1 MADTSLNENRLGLLI
16 WQTSNI
22 WQSKLRKILKNH
34 NISLNEY
41 LIIETLFKLS
51 SLTKIVSQISIANNS
66 CLDVSV
72 VSTNLTLLENKNLIL
87 RTYLDNRSK
96 NILLTD
102 QGLSLISPLI
112 KIIKNEEIDFF
123 NKLGDEIFNLK
134 NSLKLLLG
142 RKIRIKAS
150 KNNELDPNKISF

>member
-34 NISLNEY
+34 KISLNEY

-51 SLTKIVSQISIANNS
+51 SLTKIVSQISIANNAS
-66 CLDVSV
+66 LDVSV

-87 RTYLDNRSK
+87 RTHIDNRSK
-96 NILLTD
+96 NIVLTD
-102 QGLSLISPLI
+102 QGLSLISSLI
-112 KIIKNEEIDFF
+112 IIIKNEEVDFF
-123 NKLGDEIFNLK
+123 NKLGNVTFNLT

-142 RKIRIKAS
+142 KKIRIKAN
-150 KNNELDPNKISF
+150 KNVE

>member
-34 NISLNEY
+34 KISLNEY

-66 CLDVSV
+66 SLDVSV

-87 RTYLDNRSK
+87 RTHIDNRSK

-102 QGLSLISPLI
+102 QGLSLISSLI
-112 KIIKNEEIDFF
+112 KIIKNEEIEFF
-123 NKLGDEIFNLK
+123 NKLGNETFNLT

-142 RKIRIKAS
+142 KKIRIKAN
-150 KNNELDPNKISF
+150 KNNE

>member
-22 WQSKLRKILKNH
+22 WQSKLRKILRNNK
-34 NISLNEY
+34 ISLNEY
-41 LIIETLFKLS
+41 LIMETLFKLR

-66 CLDVSV
+66 FLDVSV

-87 RTYLDNRSK
+87 RTHIDNRSK

-102 QGLSLISPLI
+102 QGLSLISSLI
-112 KIIKNEEIDFF
+112 KVIKNEEIDFF
-123 NKLGDEIFNLK
+123 NKLGNETFNLT

-142 RKIRIKAS
+142 KKIRIKAY
-150 KNNELDPNKISF
+150 KNNE

>member
-34 NISLNEY
+34 KISLNEY

-51 SLTKIVSQISIANNS
+51 SLTKTVSQIRIANNS
-66 CLDVSV
+66 SMDVSV
-72 VSTNLTLLENKNLIL
+72 VSINLTLLENKNLIL
-87 RTYLDNRSK
+87 RTHIDNRSK

-102 QGLSLISPLI
+102 QGLFLISSLI
-112 KIIKNEEIDFF
+112 KIIKNEEIEFF
-123 NKLGDEIFNLK
+123 NKLGNETFNLT

-142 RKIRIKAS
+142 KKIRIKAY
-150 KNNELDPNKISF
+150 KNNE

>member
-1 MADTSLNENRLGLLI
+1 MANTSLNENRLGLLI

-34 NISLNEY
+34 KISLNEY

-66 CLDVSV
+66 FLDVSV

-87 RTYLDNRSK
+87 RIHIDNRSK

-102 QGLSLISPLI
+102 QGLSLISSLI
-112 KIIKNEEIDFF
+112 KIIKNEEIEFF
-123 NKLGDEIFNLK
+123 NKLGNETFNLT

-142 RKIRIKAS
+142 KKIRIKAY
-150 KNNELDPNKISF
+150 KNNE

>member
-34 NISLNEY
+34 KISLNEY

-66 CLDVSV
+66 SLDVSV
-72 VSTNLTLLENKNLIL
+72 VSTNLTLLENKNLIS
-87 RTYLDNRSK
+87 RTHIDNRSK

-102 QGLSLISPLI
+102 QGLSLISSLI

-123 NKLGDEIFNLK
+123 NKLGNETFNLT

-142 RKIRIKAS
+142 KKIRIKAN
-150 KNNELDPNKISF
+150 KNNE

>member
-22 WQSKLRKILKNH
+22 WQSKLRKLLKNH
-34 NISLNEY
+34 KISLNEY

-51 SLTKIVSQISIANNS
+51 SLTNIVSQVSIAKNS
-66 CLDVSV
+66 SLDVSV
-72 VSTNLTLLENKNLIL
+72 VSINLKLLENKNLIL
-87 RTYLDNRSK
+87 RTHIDNRSK

-102 QGLSLISPLI
+102 QGLSLITSLI

-123 NKLGDEIFNLK
+123 NKLGNETFNLT

-142 RKIRIKAS
+142 KKIRIKAY
-150 KNNELDPNKISF
+150 KNND

>member
-34 NISLNEY
+34 KISLNEY

-51 SLTKIVSQISIANNS
+51 SLTKTVSQIRIANNS
-66 CLDVSV
+66 SLDVSV

-87 RTYLDNRSK
+87 RTYIDNRSK

-102 QGLSLISPLI
+102 QGLSLISSLI

-123 NKLGDEIFNLK
+123 NKLGNETFNLT

-142 RKIRIKAS
+142 KKIRIKAY
-150 KNNELDPNKISF
+150 KNNE

>member
-22 WQSKLRKILKNH
+22 WQSKLRNILKNH
-34 NISLNEY
+34 KISLNEY

-51 SLTKIVSQISIANNS
+51 FLIKTVSQIRIANNS
-66 CLDVSV
+66 SLDVSV

-87 RTYLDNRSK
+87 RTHIDNRSK

-102 QGLSLISPLI
+102 QGLSLISSLVKFI
-112 KIIKNEEIDFF
+112 ANEEIDFF
-123 NKLGDEIFNLK
+123 NKLGNETFNLT

-142 RKIRIKAS
+142 KKIRIKAN
-150 KNNELDPNKISF
+150 KNNE

>member
-34 NISLNEY
+34 KISLNEY

-51 SLTKIVSQISIANNS
+51 SLTKTVSQIRIANNS
-66 CLDVSV
+66 SLDVSV
-72 VSTNLTLLENKNLIL
+72 VSTNLTLLENKNLVL
-87 RTYLDNRSK
+87 RTHIDNRSK

-102 QGLSLISPLI
+102 QGLSLISSLI
-112 KIIKNEEIDFF
+112 KIIKNEEIEFF
-123 NKLGDEIFNLK
+123 NKLGNETFNLT

-142 RKIRIKAS
+142 KKIRIKAY
-150 KNNELDPNKISF
+150 KNNE

>member
-34 NISLNEY
+34 KISLNEY

-66 CLDVSV
+66 SLDVSV

-87 RTYLDNRSK
+87 RTHIDNRSK

-102 QGLSLISPLI
+102 QGLSLISSLI

-123 NKLGDEIFNLK
+123 NKLGNETFNLT

-142 RKIRIKAS
+142 KKIRIKAY
-150 KNNELDPNKISF
+150 KNNE

>member
-16 WQTSNI
+16 WQTTNI

-34 NISLNEY
+34 KISLNEY

-51 SLTKIVSQISIANNS
+51 SLTKTVSQIRIANNS
-66 CLDVSV
+66 SLDVSV

-87 RTYLDNRSK
+87 RTHIDSRSK

-102 QGLSLISPLI
+102 QGLSLISSLI
-112 KIIKNEEIDFF
+112 KIIKNEEIEFF
-123 NKLGDEIFNLK
+123 NKLGNETFNLT

-142 RKIRIKAS
+142 KKIRIKAY
-150 KNNELDPNKISF
+150 KNNE

>member
-22 WQSKLRKILKNH
+22 WQSKLRKILKKH
-34 NISLNEY
+34 KISLNEY

-51 SLTKIVSQISIANNS
+51 SLTKTVSQIRIANNS
-66 CLDVSV
+66 SLDVSV

-87 RTYLDNRSK
+87 RTHIDNRSK

-102 QGLSLISPLI
+102 QGLSLISSLI

-123 NKLGDEIFNLK
+123 NKLGNETFNLT

-142 RKIRIKAS
+142 KKIRIKAY
-150 KNNELDPNKISF
+150 KNNE

>member
-16 WQTSNI
+16 WQTTNI

-34 NISLNEY
+34 KISLNEY

-51 SLTKIVSQISIANNS
+51 SLTKTVSQIRIANNS
-66 CLDVSV
+66 SLDVSV

-87 RTYLDNRSK
+87 RTHIDSRSK

-102 QGLSLISPLI
+102 QGLSLISSLI
-112 KIIKNEEIDFF
+112 KIIKNEEIEFF
-123 NKLGDEIFNLK
+123 NKLGNETFNLT

-142 RKIRIKAS
+142 KKIRIKAWG
-150 KNNELDPNKISF
+150 

>member
-34 NISLNEY
+34 KISLNEY

-66 CLDVSV
+66 FLDVSV

-87 RTYLDNRSK
+87 RTYIDNRSK

-102 QGLSLISPLI
+102 QGLSLISSLI

-123 NKLGDEIFNLK
+123 NKLGNETFNLT

-142 RKIRIKAS
+142 KKIRIKAY
-150 KNNELDPNKISF
+150 KNND

>member
-34 NISLNEY
+34 KISLNEY

-51 SLTKIVSQISIANNS
+51 SLTKTVSQIRIANNS
-66 CLDVSV
+66 SLDVSV

-87 RTYLDNRSK
+87 RTHLDNRSK

-102 QGLSLISPLI
+102 QGLFLISSLI

-123 NKLGDEIFNLK
+123 NKLGNETFNLT

-142 RKIRIKAS
+142 KKIRIKAY
-150 KNNELDPNKISF
+150 KNNE

>member
-34 NISLNEY
+34 KISLNEY
-41 LIIETLFKLS
+41 LIIETVFKLS
-51 SLTKIVSQISIANNS
+51 SLSKIVSQISIANNS
-66 CLDVSV
+66 FLDVSV

-87 RTYLDNRSK
+87 RTHIDNRSK
-96 NILLTD
+96 KILLTD
-102 QGLSLISPLI
+102 QGLSLISSLI
-112 KIIKNEEIDFF
+112 KIINDEEIDFF
-123 NKLGDEIFNLK
+123 NKLGNETFNLK

-142 RKIRIKAS
+142 KKIRIKAY
-150 KNNELDPNKISF
+150 KNNE

>member
-34 NISLNEY
+34 KISLNEY
-41 LIIETLFKLS
+41 LIIETLFKLI
-51 SLTKIVSQISIANNS
+51 SLTKTVSQIRIANNS
-66 CLDVSV
+66 FLDVSV

-87 RTYLDNRSK
+87 RTHIDNRSK

-102 QGLSLISPLI
+102 QGLSLISSLI
-112 KIIKNEEIDFF
+112 KIIKNEEIEFF
-123 NKLGDEIFNLK
+123 NKLGNETFNLT

-142 RKIRIKAS
+142 KKIRIKAY
-150 KNNELDPNKISF
+150 KNNE

>member
-1 MADTSLNENRLGLLI
+1 MANTSLNENRLGLLI

-22 WQSKLRKILKNH
+22 WQSKLRKLLKNH
-34 NISLNEY
+34 KISLNEY

-66 CLDVSV
+66 FLDVSV

-87 RTYLDNRSK
+87 RKYIDNRSK

-102 QGLSLISPLI
+102 QGLSLISSLI
-112 KIIKNEEIDFF
+112 RIIKNEEIDFF
-123 NKLGDEIFNLK
+123 YKLGNETFNLT

-142 RKIRIKAS
+142 KKIRIKAYI
-150 KNNELDPNKISF
+150 NNE

>member
-34 NISLNEY
+34 KISLNEY

-66 CLDVSV
+66 SLDVSV

-87 RTYLDNRSK
+87 RTHIDNRSK

-102 QGLSLISPLI
+102 QGLSLISSLI

-123 NKLGDEIFNLK
+123 NKLGNETFNLT

-142 RKIRIKAS
+142 KKIRIKAN
-150 KNNELDPNKISF
+150 KNNE

>member
-22 WQSKLRKILKNH
+22 CQSKLRKILKNH
-34 NISLNEY
+34 KISLNEY

-66 CLDVSV
+66 FLDVSV
-72 VSTNLTLLENKNLIL
+72 VSTNLTFLENKNLIL
-87 RTYLDNRSK
+87 RTHIDNRSK

-102 QGLSLISPLI
+102 QGLSLISSLI

-123 NKLGDEIFNLK
+123 NKLGNETFNLT

-142 RKIRIKAS
+142 KKIRIKVN
-150 KNNELDPNKISF
+150 KNNE

>member
-34 NISLNEY
+34 KISLNEY

-51 SLTKIVSQISIANNS
+51 SLTKFVSQISIANNS
-66 CLDVSV
+66 FLDVSV

-87 RTYLDNRSK
+87 RTHLDNRSK

-102 QGLSLISPLI
+102 QGLSLISSLI

-123 NKLGDEIFNLK
+123 NKLGNETFNLT

-142 RKIRIKAS
+142 KKIRIKAN
-150 KNNELDPNKISF
+150 KNNE

>member
-22 WQSKLRKILKNH
+22 WQSKLRKILKKH
-34 NISLNEY
+34 KISLNEY

-51 SLTKIVSQISIANNS
+51 FLTKIVSQISIAKNS
-66 CLDVSV
+66 SLDVSV
-72 VSTNLTLLENKNLIL
+72 VSINITLLENKNLIL

-102 QGLSLISPLI
+102 QGLNLVSTLI

-123 NKLGDEIFNLK
+123 SKLRNETFNLT

-142 RKIRIKAS
+142 KKIRIKA
-150 KNNELDPNKISF
+150 NYNE

>member
-34 NISLNEY
+34 KISLNEY
-41 LIIETLFKLS
+41 LIIETLFKLR

-66 CLDVSV
+66 FLDVSV
-72 VSTNLTLLENKNLIL
+72 VSTNLSLLENKNLIL
-87 RTYLDNRSK
+87 RTHIDNRSK

-102 QGLSLISPLI
+102 QGLSLIKSLI
-112 KIIKNEEIDFF
+112 QIIKNEEIDFF
-123 NKLGDEIFNLK
+123 NKLGNETFNLT

-142 RKIRIKAS
+142 KKIRIKAY
-150 KNNELDPNKISF
+150 KNNE

>member
-22 WQSKLRKILKNH
+22 WQSKLRKILKIYK
-34 NISLNEY
+34 ISLNEY

-66 CLDVSV
+66 SLDVSV
-72 VSTNLTLLENKNLIL
+72 VSINITLLENKNLIL
-87 RTYLDNRSK
+87 RTHIDNRTK

-102 QGLSLISPLI
+102 QGLTLVSTLI

-123 NKLGDEIFNLK
+123 NKLGNETFNLT

-142 RKIRIKAS
+142 KKIRIKAY
-150 KNNELDPNKISF
+150 KNNE

>member
-34 NISLNEY
+34 KISLNEY

-66 CLDVSV
+66 FLDVSV

-87 RTYLDNRSK
+87 RTHIDNRSK

-102 QGLSLISPLI
+102 RGLSLVSSLI

-123 NKLGDEIFNLK
+123 NKLGNETFNLT

-142 RKIRIKAS
+142 KKIRIKANQ
-150 KNNELDPNKISF
+150 NNE

>member
-34 NISLNEY
+34 KISLNEY

-51 SLTKIVSQISIANNS
+51 SLTKIVSQISIANNAS
-66 CLDVSV
+66 LDVSV

-87 RTYLDNRSK
+87 RTHIDNRSK

-102 QGLSLISPLI
+102 QGLSLISSLI

-123 NKLGDEIFNLK
+123 NKLGNETFNLT

-142 RKIRIKAS
+142 KKIRIKAN
-150 KNNELDPNKISF
+150 KNNE

>member
-34 NISLNEY
+34 KISLNEY

-66 CLDVSV
+66 SLDVSV

-87 RTYLDNRSK
+87 RTHIDNRSK

-102 QGLSLISPLI
+102 QGLSLISSLI

-123 NKLGDEIFNLK
+123 NKLGDETFNLK

-142 RKIRIKAS
+142 KKIRIKAY
-150 KNNELDPNKISF
+150 KNNE

>member
-34 NISLNEY
+34 KISLNEY

-51 SLTKIVSQISIANNS
+51 SLTKTVSQIRIANNS
-66 CLDVSV
+66 SLDVSV

-87 RTYLDNRSK
+87 RTHIDNRSK

-102 QGLSLISPLI
+102 KGLSLISFLI
-112 KIIKNEEIDFF
+112 KIIKNEEINFF
-123 NKLGDEIFNLK
+123 NKLGNETFNLT

-142 RKIRIKAS
+142 KKIRIKAY
-150 KNNELDPNKISF
+150 KNNE